1 MKVSSEK
8 KKLQTHVFVDLTNF
22 NSVCIGNIGDTVM
35 EVDDDTKS
43 FTHSRLIT
51 GDGLRCMA
59 GVTPHKVHEELS
71 SIHRENTQRLAAMT
85 EQELLEEK
93 EKMEKT
99 LGKLKEKK
107 I

>member
-1 MKVSSEK
+1 
-8 KKLQTHVFVDLTNF
+8 
-22 NSVCIGNIGDTVM
+22 M

-51 GDGLRCMA
+51 GDGLRCVA